1 MFAWVALAAAGA
13 QAAEPPSLWLRGFAA
28 IAFQPTGVIVD
39 GAGELRAPVLRYG
52 GAVFNDT
59 FVGGGLRVALS
70 PVHVDVAVRA
80 SLQPID
86 ILPITI
92 EAVRSS
98 YWESPWGLVPA
109 DSVSDQLG
117 PDRRPLY
124 TADRDFAG
132 GAWSLSVAPTLQL
145 KLGPIVGFSSPTF
158 TWISLRPEQTPEAW
172 VFEPYRGL
180 VMAYDDRLLEHT
192 SAILWEAADG
202 ADRPLF
208 RVGPVFRGKS
218 AHATGDRSLMLGGVA
233 QWRPGTAPT
242 APTLLLIGAE
252 YVLDDD
258 FAGPIPFVALLVTV
272 ERDLSLQKGVRALPA
287 PTPGG

>member
-1 MFAWVALAAAGA
+1 MFGWVAFAAAGVA
-13 QAAEPPSLWLRGFAA
+13 EAADVPSLWLRGFGA

-39 GAGELRAPVLRYG
+39 GAAELRAPVLRYG

-70 PVHVDVAVRA
+70 PVHVDLALRA
-80 SLQPID
+80 SFQPID
-86 ILPITI
+86 ILPITV
-92 EAVRSS
+92 EAVRST

-109 DSVSDQLG
+109 DTVSNQLS
-117 PDRRPLY
+117 PDRKPLY

-145 KLGPIVGFSSPTF
+145 KVGPIVGFTSPTF
-158 TWISLRPEQTPEAW
+158 TWISLRPEQAPEPW

-202 ADRPLF
+202 EDRSLF
-208 RVGPVFRGKS
+208 RVGPVFRGKA
-218 AHATGDRSLMLGGVA
+218 AHATGDRSLTLGGVA
-233 QWRPGTAPT
+233 QWRPGSAPT
-242 APTLLLIGAE
+242 APSLLLLAAE

-272 ERDLSLQKGVRALPA
+272 ERDVSLRKSVPALG
-287 PTPGG
+287 PGG